1 MKKLILLICIAVVFN
16 HNDPLLLIIIFLMKE
31 LMIEF
36 SIEIQKFQLELLK
49 FHHLKIYLQEFML
62 MIHGQSWIQLFS
74 KTFRPM

>member
-1 MKKLILLICIAVVFN
+1 MKKLILLICISVVFN
-16 HNDPLLLIIIFLMKE
+16 HMTRYTIIIFLMKE

-62 MIHGQSWIQLFS
+62 MIHGQLDSVIL
-74 KTFRPM
+74 KDI